1 MDSGYGYGS
10 LTEVPEVSGTSRECH
25 RTHRSSGHG
34 MEVIHNSQKF
44 QARYT
49 NVVPVPWVLW
59 HGLTELTEVPGTDMN
74 IVHNSHK
81 FWVRGIPR

>member
-1 MDSGYGYGS
+1 
-10 LTEVPEVSGTSRECH
+10 
-25 RTHRSSGHG
+25 